1 MANKVCINQ
10 NLDSKKKRGKAFS
23 DLSGLAF
30 PFLFQLSQLRFRL
43 LLIKLCGHIW
53 GVVAAVANIIL
64 WLSFGLKSRV
74 SPGLMMLWLAAL
86 VYVII
91 VAVVEFGAAFSLA
104 LVEQLIRP
112 RK

>member
-1 MANKVCINQ
+1 MHK
-10 NLDSKKKRGKAFS
+10 SKPRLEKETWEGV
-23 DLSGLAF
+23 
-30 PFLFQLSQLRFRL
+30 LRFIWISFSIPL
-43 LLIKLCGHIW
+43 SIIAIAVPFVVDKLCGHIW

-91 VAVVEFGAAFSLA
+91 VAVVEFGRLFHWHL
-104 LVEQLIRP
+104 
-112 RK
+112 